1 MRSTGSRSKRWIRGI
16 RHRGLGLMAAS
27 LAAWAIVAAPGS
39 PSAAPRPQVDID
51 RIPAADRLGHLEFD
65 DGTTKAIT
73 PEDVLWA
80 ARMIHGETGG
90 RPDESDAAAM
100 LWAIAQRT
108 RWSPTWRRRSLSD
121 LIQRYSQP
129 INVKW
134 SRDGVYCRKYDG
146 ADQSA
151 VPDQCSES
159 RLRRRDVYR
168 TVPWGEIHPTARRM
182 VLEFAD
188 GRVPNPVA
196 GAVGWF
202 GKGMWTRR
210 EKAGENERE
219 QMVMEAEIERNV
231 FFRSTKP
238 DTRGWRGAEVV
249 VAGLDGT
256 RSSVGR

>member
-1 MRSTGSRSKRWIRGI
+1 MRTRSWIESL
-16 RHRGLGLMAAS
+16 RHRGLGLLAAS
-27 LAAWAIVAAPGS
+27 LAAGVIVAAPGS
-39 PSAAPRPQVDID
+39 PSASPPPAVDID
-51 RIPAADRLGHLEFD
+51 RVPAADRLGHLAFD
-65 DGTTKAIT
+65 DGTTKPIT

-90 RPDESDAAAM
+90 RPEESDAAAM

-134 SRDGVYCRKYDG
+134 SRDGEYCRKYDG
-146 ADQSA
+146 ADQA
-151 VPDQCSES
+151 TVPDRCSES

-168 TVPWGEIHPTARRM
+168 TLPWGKIHPTARRM
-182 VLEFAD
+182 VLEFAAA
-188 GRVPNPVA
+188 RVPNPVA

-202 GKGMWTRR
+202 ARGTWKDRAQ
-210 EKAGENERE
+210 AGENAQEHMLR
-219 QMVMEAEIERNV
+219 EAESERNV
-231 FFRSTKP
+231 FFRSTRP

-249 VAGLDGT
+249 VVGVDGE